1 MQSLKPLHT
10 RHTQGY
16 SIGFDPLDGSS
27 VIDANFAVGS
37 IFGLWPGRGL
47 LQRTGREQSASCM
60 AVYGPRTTLAV
71 ALAAHVTAAAA
82 VAFDLALNPV
92 TRSWSVARQQLTIA
106 PAGRVFAPGNLRAT
120 ADNAQYAALFA
131 HWVAAR
137 YTLRY
142 TGGMVPDVYHMFI
155 KGKGVFSNV
164 SSAAAP
170 AKLRLVYE
178 CAPIALLVEA
188 AGGTTVM
195 APSITS
201 SSSTSSSNGNGSNG
215 CSERPISVLDVVID
229 DLDKRLGVCFGG
241 SEEVAVFNKF
251 MFEAAQP

>member
-1 MQSLKPLHT
+1 
-10 RHTQGY
+10 
-16 SIGFDPLDGSS
+16 
-27 VIDANFAVGS
+27 
-37 IFGLWPGRGL
+37 
-47 LQRTGREQSASCM
+47 M

-82 VAFDLALNPV
+82 VCFDLTLNPV
-92 TRSWSVARQQLTIA
+92 TRRWSVARQQLTIA

-120 ADNAQYAALFA
+120 ADNPRYAALFA

-188 AGGTTVM
+188 AGGATVM
-195 APSITS
+195 APSVNAAS
-201 SSSTSSSNGNGSNG
+201 SSSTNGNGSNG
-215 CSERPISVLDVVID
+215 SCEQPVSVLDVVID

-241 SEEVAVFNKF
+241 SEEVAVFTKF

>member
-1 MQSLKPLHT
+1 
-10 RHTQGY
+10 
-16 SIGFDPLDGSS
+16 
-27 VIDANFAVGS
+27 
-37 IFGLWPGRGL
+37 
-47 LQRTGREQSASCM
+47 M

-82 VAFDLALNPV
+82 VAFDLTLNPV
-92 TRSWSVARQQLTIA
+92 KRHWSVARQQLTIA

-188 AGGTTVM
+188 AGGATVM

-201 SSSTSSSNGNGSNG
+201 NSNSSNGSGSNG
-215 CSERPISVLDVVID
+215 FSEQPVSVLDVVID

-241 SEEVAVFNKF
+241 SEEVAVFTKF